1 MARDISWPE
10 LFDLVLTSRLRS
22 VHTALPGTIRSHS
35 EANQTCTVE
44 LAVELEGPGGEF
56 VRAPNL
62 EGVPV
67 TTPGAWSNG
76 DRCLLVFCEESFA
89 KWFETGSVEPPDVL
103 QRHGLHAIC
112 IPLVARAGDDVDFVA
127 LKGLVE
133 AAMLDLLANIISSA
147 SAITAPGGG
156 PAFVAALTA
165 YQSILTT
172 PGPLALQ
179 VGAAKVKAR

>member
-1 MARDISWPE
+1 MSRDISWPE
-10 LFDLVLTSRLRS
+10 LFDTILNSRLRS

-56 VRAPNL
+56 LRAPNL

-67 TTPGAWSNG
+67 TMPGAWSNG
-76 DRCLLVFCEESFA
+76 DRCLLVFTEEDAS
-89 KWFETGSVEPPDVL
+89 KWWATGSVEPPVTL
-103 QRHGLHAIC
+103 IRHGLHAVC
-112 IPLVARAGDDVDFVA
+112 VPLVARAGDTVDFVA

-133 AAMLDLLANIISSA
+133 AALLDLLANIISSA
-147 SAITAPGGG
+147 GAITAPGGG

-165 YQSILTT
+165 YQTILTT

-179 VGAAKVKAR
+179 VGADKVKAV